1 MFSGGLAEP
10 AGHPVRGE
18 PGEAEAQ
25 HGAGHKRERGTHMNF
40 TFLVI
45 KTKFQRV
52 CRGCPPI

>member
-25 HGAGHKRERGTHMNF
+25 HGAGHKGERGRRHLFYISCHWHSN
-40 TFLVI
+40 
-45 KTKFQRV
+45 
-52 CRGCPPI
+52 